1 MIWVTAGIFVLSCSE
16 FNEWFFFSVLPLSTV
31 CAVDFWSLFFVYW
44 RKFVVL
50 SWIFNFYQ
58 ILFPICRGDPW
69 GPFFNLSVWCS
80 VLMDFRWGTHL
91 ALLDPKS
98 CFACFFFFFY
108 YIVDFISEFTYD
120 HREVCLY
127 FSSFLFVCAHVLS
140 CFLCWGWLP
149 SVNCEV
155 FWNSV
160 KIPLLNVGGI
170 LVCKAFGSGASLSYF
185 SFYRYCP
192 TF

>member
-91 ALLDPKS
+91 ALLGPKS
-98 CFACFFFFFY
+98 CFAFFFFFTILLISFQNLLMIIERFAYTFLPFYLCVRMY
-108 YIVDFISEFTYD
+108 YPVFYVEGGFLAWIVK
-120 HREVCLY
+120 
-127 FSSFLFVCAHVLS
+127 FSGTA
-140 CFLCWGWLP
+140 
-149 SVNCEV
+149 
-155 FWNSV
+155 
-160 KIPLLNVGGI
+160 
-170 LVCKAFGSGASLSYF
+170 
-185 SFYRYCP
+185 
-192 TF
+192 